1 MNPTKFRVCEFLIKY
16 HTSRNDKII
25 VFSDDLFALE
35 HYATTLGKVYLCGST
50 TQVERSAILADF
62 KYSSQAKTIFI
73 SKIGDNAI
81 DLPEANVLIQI
92 SSHFGAR
99 RQEAQRLGRIL
110 RAKAKTKS
118 EYNAYFYTLIS
129 KYTEE
134 MAYSSKRQRFLINQG
149 YSYRIITDIPEM
161 STMELHY
168 GSKEEQLQLLSKV
181 KAASCEKEKGTI
193 HDQVKRKQGRAGALS
208 GGSGK
213 VYSNY
218 NALDIR
224 RSATNLPKRS

>member
-1 MNPTKFRVCEFLIKY
+1 MAVRRKPLSARVI
-16 HTSRNDKII
+16 TS
-25 VFSDDLFALE
+25 
-35 HYATTLGKVYLCGST
+35 
-50 TQVERSAILADF
+50 
-62 KYSSQAKTIFI
+62 
-73 SKIGDNAI
+73 
-81 DLPEANVLIQI
+81 
-92 SSHFGAR
+92 
-99 RQEAQRLGRIL
+99 L

-181 KAASCEKEKGTI
+181 KAASCEKEKGTM
-193 HDQVKRKQGRAGALS
+193 KRKSQITRNIKA
-208 GGSGK
+208 
-213 VYSNY
+213 
-218 NALDIR
+218 R
-224 RSATNLPKRS
+224 RRNTPKKK